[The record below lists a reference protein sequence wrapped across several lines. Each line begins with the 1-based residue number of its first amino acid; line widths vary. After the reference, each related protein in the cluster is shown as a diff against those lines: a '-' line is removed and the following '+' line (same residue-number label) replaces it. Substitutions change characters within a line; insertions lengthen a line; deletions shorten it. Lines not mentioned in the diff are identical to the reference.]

1 MPLQAWHNQ
10 SLGPCSLLYNG
21 LTCYSDGPELRQG
34 VVIVTLTRSP
44 FSVAWSTVLLQASLL
59 CKATYEGKLDRLA
72 LLLKAGCDPDAHDYG
87 GLDQGQVQH
96 YVVTITVMPAML
108 LLVG

>member
-1 MPLQAWHNQ
+1 MPLA
-10 SLGPCSLLYNG
+10 C
-21 LTCYSDGPELRQG
+21 
-34 VVIVTLTRSP
+34 SP

-87 GLDQGQVQH
+87 GFNQGQVQH
-96 YVVTITVMPAML
+96 YVVSITVMPAASWVEGSCL
-108 LLVG
+108 LCTHST